1 MYIAHIDAG
10 EYFYITFAMK
20 CLSVFTQYHFKMQLT
35 DLYQS
40 IDFRRTFKI
49 VEWHILIIKK
59 AKTVAIVEAL
69 LSITYYVDYL
79 SFLMLL
85 KLFLQNVKGT
95 S

>member
-1 MYIAHIDAG
+1 
-10 EYFYITFAMK
+10 
-20 CLSVFTQYHFKMQLT
+20 MQLT

-40 IDFRRTFKI
+40 IDFRRTFK
-49 VEWHILIIKK
+49 
-59 AKTVAIVEAL
+59 IVEAL

>member
-1 MYIAHIDAG
+1 MA
-10 EYFYITFAMK
+10 
-20 CLSVFTQYHFKMQLT
+20 LSY
-35 DLYQS
+35 Y
-40 IDFRRTFKI
+40 
-49 VEWHILIIKK
+49 KK

-85 KLFLQNVKGT
+85 RLFLQNVKGT

>member
-1 MYIAHIDAG
+1 
-10 EYFYITFAMK
+10 
-20 CLSVFTQYHFKMQLT
+20 MQLT

-59 AKTVAIVEAL
+59 SETVAIVETL
-69 LSITYYVDYL
+69 LSITYYVDYV

>member
-1 MYIAHIDAG
+1 
-10 EYFYITFAMK
+10 
-20 CLSVFTQYHFKMQLT
+20 MQLT

-59 AKTVAIVEAL
+59 AKTIAIVEAL

-85 KLFLQNVKGT
+85 RLFFCKMFKVHHKYF
-95 S
+95 

>member
-1 MYIAHIDAG
+1 
-10 EYFYITFAMK
+10 
-20 CLSVFTQYHFKMQLT
+20 MQLT

-49 VEWHILIIKK
+49 VEWHFLIIKK

-69 LSITYYVDYL
+69 LSITYVDYL

-85 KLFLQNVKGT
+85 RLFLQNVKGT

>member
-1 MYIAHIDAG
+1 
-10 EYFYITFAMK
+10 
-20 CLSVFTQYHFKMQLT
+20 MQLT

-69 LSITYYVDYL
+69 LSIAYYVDYL

-85 KLFLQNVKGT
+85 RLFLQNVKGT

>member
-1 MYIAHIDAG
+1 
-10 EYFYITFAMK
+10 
-20 CLSVFTQYHFKMQLT
+20 MQLT

-59 AKTVAIVEAL
+59 AENVAIVEAL
-69 LSITYYVDYL
+69 LSIAYYVDYL

-85 KLFLQNVKGT
+85 KLFWQNVKGT
-95 S
+95 L

>member
-1 MYIAHIDAG
+1 
-10 EYFYITFAMK
+10 
-20 CLSVFTQYHFKMQLT
+20 MQLT

-59 AKTVAIVEAL
+59 AKTVAL

-85 KLFLQNVKGT
+85 RLFFAKCLRSIINIFDEEFQP
-95 S
+95 

>member
-1 MYIAHIDAG
+1 
-10 EYFYITFAMK
+10 
-20 CLSVFTQYHFKMQLT
+20 MQLT

-69 LSITYYVDYL
+69 LSITYVDYL

-85 KLFLQNVKGT
+85 RLFLQNVKGT

>member
-1 MYIAHIDAG
+1 
-10 EYFYITFAMK
+10 
-20 CLSVFTQYHFKMQLT
+20 MQLT

-49 VEWHILIIKK
+49 VKWHILIIKK
-59 AKTVAIVEAL
+59 ARTVATVEAL
-69 LSITYYVDYL
+69 LIITYYVDYL

>member
-1 MYIAHIDAG
+1 
-10 EYFYITFAMK
+10 
-20 CLSVFTQYHFKMQLT
+20 MQLT

-49 VEWHILIIKK
+49 VEWHFLIIKK

-69 LSITYYVDYL
+69 LSIAYYVDYL

-85 KLFLQNVKGT
+85 KHFWQNVKGT
-95 S
+95 L